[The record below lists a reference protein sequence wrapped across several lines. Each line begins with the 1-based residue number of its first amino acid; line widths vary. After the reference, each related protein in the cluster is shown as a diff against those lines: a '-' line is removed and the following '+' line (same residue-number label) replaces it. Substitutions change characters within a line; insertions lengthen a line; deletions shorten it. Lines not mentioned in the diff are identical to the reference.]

1 VASYDPAFRL
11 DTDAYVKARRVRT
24 ARTTVYWLALIL
36 AACGVAAAL
45 ALVAGSVLAPSSP
58 GAHAAKPAPVQP
70 APPPAQTQVAV
81 WSLRHSLRPATRMAG
96 RLTAAGY
103 ALAATRTTKPGR
115 LRGTWIMYAPGSE
128 SAALAV
134 GHRIGVKPSRVT
146 PLDGVDPSRI
156 APATVLVLLG
166 P

>member
-24 ARTTVYWLALIL
+24 ARTTVYWLAL
-36 AACGVAAAL
+36 
-45 ALVAGSVLAPSSP
+45 
-58 GAHAAKPAPVQP
+58 
-70 APPPAQTQVAV
+70 PAQTQVAV

-96 RLTAAGY
+96 RLTSAGY
-103 ALAATRTTKPGR
+103 ALAATGTSKPGR
-115 LRGTWIMYAPGSE
+115 LRGTWIMFAPGSE
-128 SAALAV
+128 SAAIAV
-134 GHRIGVKPSRVT
+134 GRRIGVKPTRVT
-146 PLDGVDPSRI
+146 PLDGVNPSRI